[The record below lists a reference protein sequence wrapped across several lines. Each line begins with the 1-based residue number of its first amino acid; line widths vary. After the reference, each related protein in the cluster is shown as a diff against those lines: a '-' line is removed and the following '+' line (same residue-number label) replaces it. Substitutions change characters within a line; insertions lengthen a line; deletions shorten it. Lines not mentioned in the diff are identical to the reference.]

1 MELPFESNEDPQRS
15 AVFVTTREPVHISV
29 SPLDDP
35 RAPENSALGAY
46 IEGRLIARSAMPL
59 PAIQRLLAL
68 KLFETPVPVGLLAFE
83 EDPGLQ
89 CRLVA
94 LVPRGTMTDEESA
107 GEPWKASVPSYEES
121 VASNEVDPEDP
132 HAQFQTIL
140 LGHIVRFAR
149 DRKHPEDLAA
159 EAVDVLQKVLTGGG
173 EALKDADSKAIDDLL
188 DSL

>member
-1 MELPFESNEDPQRS
+1 MELPFESNDDPQRS
-15 AVFVTTREPVHISV
+15 AVFVTTREPVQLTV

-46 IEGRLIARSAMPL
+46 IAGRLIARSAMP
-59 PAIQRLLAL
+59 PQAIERLIAL
-68 KLFETPVPVGLLAFE
+68 NLFETPVPVGLLAFE
-83 EDPGLQ
+83 EEPGLQ

-94 LVPRGTMTDEESA
+94 LVPRGSAPDEGAS
-107 GEPWKASVPSYEES
+107 EPWKASVPSYEES
-121 VASNEVDPEDP
+121 LETSTIDPEDP

-149 DRKHPEDLAA
+149 DRKHPGDLAA
-159 EAVDVLQKVLTGGG
+159 EAVDVLQKVLTGGSDG
-173 EALKDADSKAIDDLL
+173 LKDADSKAIDDLL